1 MHVNCYILEDVNGN
15 IGRYIKEEMREGDV
29 NKMITHNDDDSW
41 SNDTDEKDEG
51 DMEEIPW
58 TECQRKSKVIK
69 RKAEVATKIGTDGEI
84 TMDNSKLRNREIGDG
99 LERTGDD

>member
-51 DMEEIPW
+51 DMEEIP
-58 TECQRKSKVIK
+58 
-69 RKAEVATKIGTDGEI
+69 
-84 TMDNSKLRNREIGDG
+84 
-99 LERTGDD
+99 